1 VEPLKRFGFIVNPIA
16 GMGGRVGL
24 KGTDGEETLRR
35 ALELGA
41 KPIAPIRAVETLR
54 GLKPISYAIELVTY
68 PREMGEVEAHEAGI
82 PPSIIGS
89 ITPSKTTAEDTK
101 RAAKEMMEIGVDIIV
116 FVGGDGTAR
125 DICSVVKTDIPV
137 LGVPAGVKVH
147 SAVFAIDPEGAAR
160 LLTSFVQTGLPLT
173 RAEVMDIDEEA
184 FRMGRVSA
192 RLFGHMLVPFEV
204 DLIQPTKLSSPT
216 TSEEKE
222 RQLAIARYIVENM
235 EPDTIYI
242 LGPGTTVNT
251 IAEVLKIR
259 KSLLGVD
266 LVWNGRL
273 LGLDVNERQIL
284 SRIKGEKAKVIV
296 TPIGG
301 QGFIFGRGNQQISP
315 AVLRAVGKE
324 NVIVVATPSKLQG
337 LKKLRIDSGDPE
349 VDRLFKSQIHVVID
363 YDRKQIME
371 VE

>member
-1 VEPLKRFGFIVNPIA
+1 MKKLGFIVNPIA

-24 KGTDGEETLRR
+24 KGTDGKEILRK

-41 KPIAPIRAVETLR
+41 EPIAPARAVETLR
-54 GLKPISYAIELVTY
+54 GLKPLSYLIELVTY
-68 PREMGEVEAHEAGI
+68 PDEMGEAEAKEAGFSPI
-82 PPSIIGS
+82 VIGS
-89 ITPSKTTAEDTK
+89 ITPGRTTAEDTRK
-101 RAAKEMMEIGVDIIV
+101 AAKEMMEMKVDIIV

-125 DICSVVKTDIPV
+125 DICSVVETNMPV

-147 SAVFAIDPEGAAR
+147 SAVFAIDPEGAIR
-160 LLTSFVQTGLPLT
+160 LLTSFIQTGLPLT

-192 RLFGHMLVPFEV
+192 KLFGHMLVPFEV
-204 DLIQPTKLSSPT
+204 DLIQPTKISSPAT
-216 TSEEKE
+216 REEKE
-222 RQLAIARYIVENM
+222 HQLSIARYVVEKM

-251 IAEVLKIR
+251 IAEILKVR

-266 LVWNGRL
+266 LVQNRRL
-273 LGLDVNERQIL
+273 LGFDVNERQIL
-284 SRIKGEKAKVIV
+284 SRIRGERVKVIV

-315 AVLRAVGKE
+315 AVLKAIGKE
-324 NVIVVATPSKLQG
+324 NVIVVATPKKLQT
-337 LKKLRIDSGDPE
+337 LKKLRIDTGDPE
-349 VDRLFKSQIHVVID
+349 VDKWFKGPLRVIVG
-363 YDRKQIME
+363 YGKEQEMR